1 MEKEAKFVVLVDPI
15 TGDQLQVQG
24 KAQINAGVSPN
35 GSVGLVGTYDL
46 SKGSYELSYQFIKR
60 KFLLLDGSSL
70 SFSGDPLK
78 ANADITAVYDI
89 KTPAIDLIQNEI
101 GGSTASANDIYKR
114 KTPFQVLLKVKGPIS
129 KPEISFDILLP
140 EKSQGVTNEM
150 STTINNKL
158 VQLRA
163 DASAMNKQVFAL
175 LLFNK
180 FIGEQST
187 DFFGGN
193 NNGSGVG
200 NQLLGNQSVSGFLNG
215 AINQIAGDLIKGV
228 DVDVNL
234 KSVNDDPNAQR
245 TDLNVMLGK
254 NFLNDRLNINV
265 GKSFT
270 LDGSNPSNNNA
281 GAGTQFVPDVTT
293 TYKLSKD
300 GKFMLR
306 AYRKNQ
312 YEALLDGYFI
322 ETGASFN
329 FTIDYDKFQEIVK
342 KKNKK

>member
-1 MEKEAKFVVLVDPI
+1 MCIRVIVD
-15 TGDQLQVQG
+15 TF
-24 KAQINAGVSPN
+24 
-35 GSVGLVGTYDL
+35 T
-46 SKGSYELSYQFIKR
+46 
-60 KFLLLDGSSL
+60 
-70 SFSGDPLK
+70 GDPLK
-78 ANADITAVYDI
+78 AVADITAVYNI
-89 KTPAIDLIQNEI
+89 NTPAIDLIQNEI
-101 GGSTASANDIYKR
+101 GGSTAAANDVYKR
-114 KTPFQVLLKVKGPIS
+114 KTPFQVLLKVKGEIS
-129 KPEISFDILLP
+129 KPVISFDIMLP
-140 EKSQGVTNEM
+140 DKSDGVTNEM

-158 VQLRA
+158 TQLRA
-163 DASAMNKQVFAL
+163 DESAMNKQVFAL

-193 NNGSGVG
+193 GGG
-200 NQLLGNQSVSGFLNG
+200 NKLLGNQSVSGFLNG

-254 NFLNDRLNINV
+254 NFLNDRLNISV

-270 LDGSNPSNNNA
+270 LDGTNPSSNNNSNA
-281 GAGTQFVPDVTT
+281 SLQFIPDAST

-312 YEALLDGYFI
+312 YEAMLDGYFI

-329 FTIDYDKFQEIVK
+329 FTIDYDKFQEIT